1 MNDFFPVL
9 VSAGNKTLCR
19 SLERITSKCEIKSM
33 CQQHGSCNVFLTIAP
48 DDVNSLDMFHIIFRS
63 NSNKDFPT
71 TMSDKLCDNFI
82 TNCPIL
88 SEGEIR
94 MPATSTVEAKCIVNS
109 PFDATNR
116 FRRDLMAWLTVMLQ
130 FQPSNLWAYSR
141 NLKSTC
147 CKERKKDCVVTHLLI
162 VV

>member
-1 MNDFFPVL
+1 M
-9 VSAGNKTLCR
+9 
-19 SLERITSKCEIKSM
+19 SKYEIKSM
-33 CQQHGSCNVFLTIAP
+33 CQRNGLCDVFLTIAP
-48 DDVNSLDMFHIIFRS
+48 DDINSLDMFCVTFRS
-63 NSNKDFPT
+63 NSN
-71 TMSDKLCDNFI
+71 TMSDKLHDDCI
-82 TNCPIL
+82 TNYPIL
-88 SEGEIR
+88 SKGEIR
-94 MPATSTVEAKCIVNS
+94 IPATSTVKAKCVVNNLFS
-109 PFDATNR
+109 ATNR